1 MTCTG
6 SGKHRCTARAGGM
19 LGEGKTRWT
28 RGRVRWWFSSF
39 WPMVFSGI
47 ILINKKKI
55 PIYRKQMKLHFSGSR
70 VCAGGKTHLQSVPSS
85 PQDCPTMGPLG
96 PLKEPQVPGTNFGNY
111 CHRHVFTRVLTRSRF
126 LYLVTYESL
135 CTQLQAQWSYLW
147 ISFRLSSHC
156 AYFIQLLITVLFF
169 LMLSSKVWE
178 EGKRVKLKGK

>member
-28 RGRVRWWFSSF
+28 RGRVRWWFSPF

-47 ILINKKKI
+47 VLINKKI
-55 PIYRKQMKLHFSGSR
+55 SIYRKQMKLHFSGSR
-70 VCAGGKTHLQSVPSS
+70 VCADGKTHLQC
-85 PQDCPTMGPLG
+85 PQLPPGLSYHGASRLPEGTPGSRNKLWK
-96 PLKEPQVPGTNFGNY
+96 LLPQA
-111 CHRHVFTRVLTRSRF
+111 HVFTRVLTRSRF